1 MTARPGIA
9 VIAKEP
15 PGGRCRLYFA
25 FADALAT
32 SIGAKTE
39 TIQGPEAPAFTVDG
53 QTIVPADG
61 VILSADELHAGLL
74 RAGLALPAGLLET
87 LEAVE
92 EKFMEELAP

>member
-1 MTARPGIA
+1 MTVRPIIA

-25 FADALAT
+25 FADALVAAIGAET
-32 SIGAKTE
+32 SIL
-39 TIQGPEAPAFTVDG
+39 QSPEAPAFVVNG
-53 QTIVPADG
+53 AAIVPADG
-61 VILSADELHAGLL
+61 VILSADELHAGLI
-74 RAGLALPAGLLET
+74 RAGLSLPDGLLES